1 MIGKAISSSVKMIGG
16 AGKAGKAARGIGVT
30 SLAFDAFNVATGVAD
45 YKAAREEGDSQA
57 VAVGKAVGSF
67 ALYEALGG
75 YGIAIAAIQV
85 GATLVGASSEHT
97 TKQMGAAYGSVGR
110 LGSGYFEMSRAGYT
124 MRQRS
129 LNAIR
134 NNGTAIQSAIGNEAR
149 TYFRSTT

>member
-1 MIGKAISSSVKMIGG
+1 MISRAISAVKTIGG
-16 AGKAGKAARGIGVT
+16 AGKAAKTAKGVGVM
-30 SLAFDAFNVATGVAD
+30 SLAFDTFNVATGVAD

-85 GATLVGASSEHT
+85 GGTLIGASGEHG
-97 TKQMGAAYGSVGR
+97 TKQMTAAYGNAGR
-110 LGSGYFEMSRAGYT
+110 FGSGYFEMSRAGYT